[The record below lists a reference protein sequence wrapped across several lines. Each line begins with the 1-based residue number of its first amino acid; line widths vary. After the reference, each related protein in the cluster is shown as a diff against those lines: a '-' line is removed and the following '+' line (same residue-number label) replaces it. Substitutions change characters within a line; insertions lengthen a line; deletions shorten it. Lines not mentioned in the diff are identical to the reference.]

1 VPHLQAALAVWDYCS
16 ASASHLFGN
25 STGDPIADRIR
36 EALAQSPEGLS
47 KNQIRN
53 LFHGHVNS
61 DRIDAALQQ
70 LIMINA
76 ASCHRALTGGRPST
90 LWSATAE
97 PEHEVNEVQEEN
109 DASDAD
115 AGELVTE

>member
-1 VPHLQAALAVWDYCS
+1 ML
-16 ASASHLFGN
+16 
-25 STGDPIADRIR
+25 
-36 EALAQSPEGLS
+36 
-47 KNQIRN
+47 
-53 LFHGHVNS
+53 
-61 DRIDAALQQ
+61 ID
-70 LIMINA
+70 A
-76 ASCHRALTGGRPST
+76 ASCHSELTAGRPST